1 MRVGEL
7 ELKKR
12 ILACLC
18 ALVCL
23 CSNATRSDALFGDV
37 IDNAVG
43 IVVELSGA
51 LLLELSFV
59 ASAKKKR
66 SFGKYHCLSV
76 LTPILFG
83 WDIIKRI
90 TYSSQLSDLQNR
102 NLENSD
108 KGKANSKG
116 EGTKN
121 SKKA

>member
-1 MRVGEL
+1 MRVGEV

-43 IVVELSGA
+43 IVMELSGA
-51 LLLELSFV
+51 LILELSFV
-59 ASAKKKR
+59 TSAKNKD
-66 SFGKYHCLSV
+66 SFGKYHCLSI
-76 LTPILFG
+76 LTPPFFG

-90 TYSSQLSDLQNR
+90 TYSNR
-102 NLENSD
+102 L
-108 KGKANSKG
+108 G